1 MLTTKYIQI
10 PHTSKLFCEEI
21 IWREQMKTNPAT
33 VLIVEDHQ
41 DLAANIGDFLEAG
54 GMTVDFAADG
64 LTALQLCGQHH
75 YDAVVLDIMM
85 PGIDGFEVCNRI
97 RTELQL
103 DMPIIMLT
111 ARDTL
116 DDKLNGFDQGAD
128 DYLLKPFEMKELE
141 ARLISHIRRHRGE
154 MDTKSMQIA
163 DMIFDPKTM
172 RVTRSGIPVK
182 LSPIML
188 QILKILMRE
197 SPKLVTREKLETE
210 IWGEDTP
217 DSDTLR
223 SHLYNL
229 RKLIDKPFE
238 NNLLHTI
245 PGIGYKLCEQKEL

>member
-1 MLTTKYIQI
+1 
-10 PHTSKLFCEEI
+10 
-21 IWREQMKTNPAT
+21 MKINPAT

-64 LTALQLCGQHH
+64 ITALQLCSQNRF
-75 YDAVVLDIMM
+75 DAIVLDIMM
-85 PGIDGFEVCNRI
+85 PGIDGYEVCLRI
-97 RTELQL
+97 RNELQQ

-116 DDKLNGFDQGAD
+116 DDKLTGFEQGAD
-128 DYLLKPFEMKELE
+128 DYLIKPFEMKELE
-141 ARLISHIRRHRGE
+141 ARLISHIRRHRGD
-154 MDTKSMQIA
+154 MDTKSLTIA
-163 DMIFDPKTM
+163 DMVFEPKTM
-172 RVTRSGIPVK
+172 RVTRSGEAIK

-188 QILKILMRE
+188 QILRILMRE
-197 SPKLVTREKLETE
+197 SPNLVTREKLEAE

-229 RKLIDKPFE
+229 RKLIDKPYQQH
-238 NNLLHTI
+238 LLHTI
-245 PGIGYKLCEQKEL
+245 PGIGYKLCEEKDL

>member
-1 MLTTKYIQI
+1 
-10 PHTSKLFCEEI
+10 
-21 IWREQMKTNPAT
+21 MKINPAT

-64 LTALQLCGQHH
+64 ISALQLCSQNRF
-75 YDAVVLDIMM
+75 DAIVLDIMM
-85 PGIDGFEVCNRI
+85 PGIDGYEVCLRI
-97 RTELQL
+97 RNELQQ

-116 DDKLNGFDQGAD
+116 DDKLTGFEQGAD
-128 DYLLKPFEMKELE
+128 DYLIKPFEMKELE
-141 ARLISHIRRHRGE
+141 ARLISHIRRHRGD
-154 MDTKSMQIA
+154 MDTKSLTIA
-163 DMIFDPKTM
+163 DMVFEPKTM
-172 RVTRSGIPVK
+172 RVTRSGEAIK

-188 QILKILMRE
+188 QILRILMRE
-197 SPKLVTREKLETE
+197 SPNLVSREKLEAE

-229 RKLIDKPFE
+229 RKLIDKPYQQH
-238 NNLLHTI
+238 LLHTI
-245 PGIGYKLCEQKEL
+245 PGIGYKLCEEKDL